1 MYDKR
6 IEERFRPEPGGM
18 SSAQRLHRLGNMAI
32 FRSRYYAMLPRVGCH
47 SSPASMLRFRP
58 LFSLFALLVPA
69 LAMAAQ
75 LLPGI
80 PPIPNPHN
88 IYSATGANGSAPW

>member
-1 MYDKR
+1 
-6 IEERFRPEPGGM
+6 
-18 SSAQRLHRLGNMAI
+18 
-32 FRSRYYAMLPRVGCH
+32 
-47 SSPASMLRFRP
+47 MLRFRP